1 MQESRSRVV
10 AVTGSRK
17 GIGRFLAERYLARG
31 DTVFGCSRKESDL
44 THVRYRHVIAD
55 VAAAESVRSFFDK
68 VRESGGGLD
77 VLINN
82 AGIAS
87 MNHLLTTPAEAS
99 RRIVETNFLG
109 SLFCMQEAARLMRK
123 RPGGRIVSLVTV
135 AAPLALEGEAVYA
148 ASKAAIETLTRI
160 AAKELAPLGI
170 TVNALGPTPVD
181 TDLTAAIPK
190 PKLDELLARQAIK
203 RMGTREDV
211 DNAIEFFLRPESGFI
226 TGQVIYLGGVT

>member
-1 MQESRSRVV
+1 MQEGRPRVV

-17 GIGRFLAERYLARG
+17 GIGRFLAERNLARG
-31 DTVFGCSRKESDL
+31 DIVFGCSRKESDL
-44 THVRYRHVIAD
+44 AHERYRHIVAD
-55 VAAAESVRSFFDK
+55 VGAAESVRMFFDQI
-68 VRESGGGLD
+68 RAAGNGLD

-87 MNHLLTTPAEAS
+87 MNHLLTTPPEAS
-99 RRIVETNFLG
+99 RRMLETNFLG
-109 SLFCMQEAARLMRK
+109 SLYCMQEAARLMRK

-135 AAPLALEGEAVYA
+135 ASPLALEGEAVYA
-148 ASKAAIETLTRI
+148 ASKAAVETLTRI
-160 AAKELAPLGI
+160 AAKELAPFGV

-181 TDLTAAIPK
+181 TDLVAAIPK
-190 PKLDELLARQAIK
+190 HKLDELLARQAIK

-226 TGQVIYLGGVT
+226 TGQVMYLGGVS